1 MRKKIL
7 SIVLLIC
14 MVMTLLPTS
23 ALAAGPQTKL
33 SGSEAAVNPAS
44 VITPDAPEEY
54 VTFLFY
60 NGEELVNKQIVKLDG
75 ALVQPATP
83 KVPDGSA
90 FLGWFVGETPVEFGA
105 IAGRYN
111 GGETVTVTASFTDVL
126 YVYFMTVDS
135 AVYATGEARAEDW
148 TVTEPDYRPAGQRVT
163 GWF

>member
-1 MRKKIL
+1 
-7 SIVLLIC
+7 

-75 ALVQPATP
+75 ALVHQLLPRFPTAAPSWAGSSARLPSSSALLQGAT
-83 KVPDGSA
+83 
-90 FLGWFVGETPVEFGA
+90 
-105 IAGRYN
+105 
-111 GGETVTVTASFTDVL
+111 TA
-126 YVYFMTVDS
+126 
-135 AVYATGEARAEDW
+135 ARPSPSRQDLR
-148 TVTEPDYRPAGQRVT
+148 TCSTST
-163 GWF
+163 S